1 MRRRIPY
8 VRQMEAADCGA
19 ACLGMVLRYFGK
31 RVPLDE
37 LRDATSTDR
46 GGVSAVSII
55 HAAGAYGLRARGV
68 RADID
73 ALRRVPRGTILH
85 WEFSHFLVLD
95 RVTRRGIVVVDP
107 AYGRRFMPF
116 KAIRDAYTGVAIV
129 FNRTRAFDR
138 TSAPSSGSWRYLR
151 PALRQAQSLAR
162 VIVSSLVLRLIA
174 LALPLLTAL
183 VVDEVVPHGDR
194 HLLLVLIGGT
204 LVLVAYSV
212 LTSFLRANL
221 LLELRTRLDI
231 SLTTGF
237 VDHLVALPYAFFARR
252 SSGDLMMRLQSNGNV
267 REIMTTS
274 SLSGIIDGTFAV
286 LFLGILLVVSP
297 PLTLLVAGIAAAQV
311 ATMVLSWGR
320 NQRLMSESL
329 QVEARAQSYAY
340 ELLAGMQTLKAAGAE
355 RRAVDHWQRLFTD
368 QVNATLARGRLT
380 ALVDSIMGTWTV
392 AAPLLVLLA
401 AAYQVMRGDMSLG
414 TMLAAVALATGFLA
428 PLGTLVSSCLQLQLL
443 GSYMSRINDVLDA
456 PLEQASGTRRPA
468 PRLTG
473 QIRAEGVSFA
483 YGPLAPIVVRNVSLE
498 ITPGEHIGIAGRSGS
513 GKSTLAH
520 LLLGLYR
527 PAAGA
532 ISFDGASL
540 DDVELTSLRRQLGI
554 VTQRPYLFASS
565 IRDNISLTDP
575 SLPLERVIEAAEH
588 ACIHDDIAAMPM
600 GYDTVLQDGGA
611 SLSGGQR
618 QRIALARALV
628 NRPPILVLDE
638 ATSELDTVT
647 EQLVYQ
653 RLAGIAA
660 TTVVIAHR
668 LSTIRGADRIFVMD
682 AGSIVESGTHAE
694 LAAAGGTYA
703 SLVNAQP
710 SLAVD
715 AYGGRERP
723 RSEEYRAA
731 ALATVDVRPAAHQH
745 GMPEPPI
752 DSPLDRAGLTGDQ
765 TRKSPGR

>member
-1 MRRRIPY
+1 MRRRVPY

-46 GGVSAVSII
+46 GGVSAASIVN
-55 HAAGAYGLRARGV
+55 AAGAYGLRARGV
-68 RADID
+68 RADIE
-73 ALRRVPRGTILH
+73 ALRRLPRGAILH
-85 WEFSHFLVLD
+85 WEFNHFLVLD
-95 RVTRRGIVVVDP
+95 HVTRRGIVVVDP

-116 KAIRDAYTGVAIV
+116 KAVRDAFTGVAIV
-129 FNRTRAFDR
+129 FNRTRAFDP
-138 TSAPSSGSWRYLR
+138 TSAPASGTWRYLR
-151 PALRQAQSLAR
+151 PAVRQAQSLGR
-162 VIVSSLVLRLIA
+162 VIVTSLVLRVVA

-183 VVDEVVPHGDR
+183 VVDEVVPQGDR
-194 HLLLVLIGGT
+194 HLLLVLVAGT

-237 VDHLVALPYAFFARR
+237 VDHLVALPYTFFARR
-252 SSGDLMMRLQSNGNV
+252 SSGDLMMRLQSNSNV

-274 SLSGIIDGTFAV
+274 SLSAIIDGTFAF
-286 LFLGILLVVSP
+286 LFLGILLIVSP
-297 PLTLLVAGIAAAQV
+297 PLTLLVAAIATAQV
-311 ATMVLSWGR
+311 VTMGLSWGR

-355 RRAVDHWQRLFTD
+355 RRAADHWRSLFTD

-392 AAPLLVLLA
+392 AAPVLVLLT
-401 AAYQVMRGDMSLG
+401 AAYHVIRGDMSLG
-414 TMLAAVALATGFLA
+414 TMLAVVALATGFLA
-428 PLGTLVSSCLQLQLL
+428 PLGALVSSFLQLQLL
-443 GSYMSRINDVLDA
+443 GSYMSRINDVLDT
-456 PLEQASGTRRPA
+456 PLEQAAERRRPA

-473 QIRAEGVSFA
+473 QIRAVDVSFA
-483 YGPLAPIVVRNVSLE
+483 YGPLAPMVVRDVSLE
-498 ITPGEHIGIAGRSGS
+498 IAPGEHIGIAGKSGS

-527 PAAGA
+527 PAAGS
-532 ISFDGASL
+532 ISYDGVDL
-540 DDVELTSLRRQLGI
+540 EDIELTSLRRQLGI

-575 SLPLERVIEAAEH
+575 TLPLERVIEAAEH

-618 QRIALARALV
+618 QRVALARALV
-628 NRPPILVLDE
+628 HRPPILVLDE
-638 ATSELDTVT
+638 ATSELDTLT
-647 EQLVYQ
+647 EQRVYE
-653 RLAGIAA
+653 RLARVAA

-703 SLVNAQP
+703 SLVYAQTSVAHGEP
-710 SLAVD
+710 AVN
-715 AYGGRERP
+715 G
-723 RSEEYRAA
+723 
-731 ALATVDVRPAAHQH
+731 T
-745 GMPEPPI
+745 
-752 DSPLDRAGLTGDQ
+752 
-765 TRKSPGR
+765 